1 MDEAVEKRTFMY
13 RYIIGT
19 TLLEKKLA
27 ELSSKIE
34 NKHTI

>member
-1 MDEAVEKRTFMY
+1 MVEAVEEGTFMY
-13 RYIIGT
+13 LYIIGT
-19 TLLEKKLA
+19 TLLENKLA